1 MEITIMASLFTKWNV
16 DVDTGHSFSFQW
28 AVPVFSRQYQ
38 FSIYSS

>member
-1 MEITIMASLFTKWNV
+1 VKIAIMASLLAKWNV
-16 DVDTGHSFSFQW
+16 DVDSGHSFSFQW